1 MIVGK
6 AGDEAAIAT
15 ARYERLRGEVL
26 AGIKGGG
33 LGLIVLMREGVAAWL
48 AQTPTRSTTITS
60 IKDSIAV
67 PPIVPGDVHADMIR
81 VLATMAMAISPEV
94 HA

>member
-1 MIVGK
+1 MIEAK
-6 AGDEAAIAT
+6 AGDEVAVAT
-15 ARYERLRGEVL
+15 SRYERLRGEIL
-26 AGIKGGG
+26 AGTKGGG

-48 AQTPTRSTTITS
+48 AQTPTSSTTITS
-60 IKDSIAV
+60 IKDPIAV
-67 PPIVPGDVHADMIR
+67 PPIVLGDIHADVIG